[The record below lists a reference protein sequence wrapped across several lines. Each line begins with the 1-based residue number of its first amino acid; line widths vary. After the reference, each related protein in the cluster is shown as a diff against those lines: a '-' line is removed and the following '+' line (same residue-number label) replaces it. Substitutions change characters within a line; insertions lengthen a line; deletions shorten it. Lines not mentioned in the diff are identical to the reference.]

1 MKMAKEGK
9 VGACTRQERFPL
21 MDGENDF
28 EPNIVASFSPW
39 HLLLHT
45 TARVM
50 DTKRKIKITQTITV
64 KHNPSV
70 STPFDSNITNMHAFT
85 HCCTSFHKLLH
96 EHNSY
101 YDGIMTSEKWK
112 LRKIIIKK
120 NSTENEQK
128 HELLRRLKI
137 IYCWQCSSS
146 SFSHSS
152 HTHTQMKEKRHTFLL
167 LWFNFAS
174 LCMF

>member
-1 MKMAKEGK
+1 MWILKENKTTTGKSDDDDDENGKGRKSGRVHQTRTVSINGWRKWLWAKH
-9 VGACTRQERFPL
+9 CR
-21 MDGENDF
+21 
-28 EPNIVASFSPW
+28 IFSPW

-50 DTKRKIKITQTITV
+50 DSKRKIKITQTITV

-120 NSTENEQK
+120 K
-128 HELLRRLKI
+128 
-137 IYCWQCSSS
+137 
-146 SFSHSS
+146 
-152 HTHTQMKEKRHTFLL
+152 
-167 LWFNFAS
+167 
-174 LCMF
+174 